1 MAAWDEAEL
10 KSAVRLVGPDR
21 AVAVFFEADTPLSLW
36 RRFVA
41 VPGHATIVLRASGLR
56 LYALL
61 AASTQ
66 DATFD
71 QALPKLLQLIMLC
84 DPSGECVLRGDGL
97 GMPRA
102 EVFRHASHRRL
113 RRFLDL
119 PELRR
124 LRLKHPAINAL
135 AAAALLCLRGRCLS
149 TRSDEPDNKQQRC
162 FGHYLRS
169 LKANLDLVS
178 RIPDTELL
186 PEELDLILNA
196 PARGRCSSPC
206 VSATTPPS
214 SPCALSRSSSPSRS
228 AVRARIVS
236 EETLGISGGLCI
248 AENLQ
253 TQYAERRGGGASNP
267 GEGGDWYFA
276 PAGLRGLTALEGRLA
291 RPLQVSVEPSDE
303 HGFLLAV
310 SGLDWRHPGWHAAQ
324 HSVSRASLGSLGL
337 PELATDLEQHSTL
350 GTAGIGLGSLLARLP
365 RKRPT
370 SKHATFQWAP
380 ASAEAIVRFSAL
392 LAAGQTLRLDPGE
405 RYPQRAIV
413 SVALRLPDDQPSE
426 LDVRLI
432 RTAPVLTS
440 GLWAELGDAVP
451 TPPWSGVFDRMD
463 AHIS

>member
-1 MAAWDEAEL
+1 MTVQLDQATYQGLHPSDRVALHFQAVLTAIDDTTRRSLLDRLDAWIDALGPRFDSGQIRSLLGACQGTMLEPMRLGDDAAEL
-10 KSAVRLVGPDR
+10 AVRFVQI
-21 AVAVFFEADTPLSLW
+21 VFSEQ
-36 RRFVA
+36 V
-41 VPGHATIVLRASGLR
+41 
-56 LYALL
+56 
-61 AASTQ
+61 
-66 DATFD
+66 
-71 QALPKLLQLIMLC
+71 
-84 DPSGECVLRGDGL
+84 RG
-97 GMPRA
+97 
-102 EVFRHASHRRL
+102 S
-113 RRFLDL
+113 
-119 PELRR
+119 
-124 LRLKHPAINAL
+124 
-135 AAAALLCLRGRCLS
+135 
-149 TRSDEPDNKQQRC
+149 
-162 FGHYLRS
+162 
-169 LKANLDLVS
+169 
-178 RIPDTELL
+178 
-186 PEELDLILNA
+186 
-196 PARGRCSSPC
+196 
-206 VSATTPPS
+206 
-214 SPCALSRSSSPSRS
+214 
-228 AVRARIVS
+228 RARIVS

-324 HSVSRASLGSLGL
+324 HGVSRASLGSLGL